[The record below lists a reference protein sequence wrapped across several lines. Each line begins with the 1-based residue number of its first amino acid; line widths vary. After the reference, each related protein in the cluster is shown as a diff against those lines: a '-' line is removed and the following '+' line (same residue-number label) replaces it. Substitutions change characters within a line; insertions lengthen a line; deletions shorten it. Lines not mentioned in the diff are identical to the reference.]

1 MTAALPS
8 RAAEVVAALR
18 SAHLTVGTAESL
30 TGGLVCGAL
39 TDVPGAS
46 ATVRGAVVA
55 YATDLKAAV
64 LGVDAELLA
73 RGGAVQPEVAEQMA
87 RGVRT
92 VLGVD
97 VGVATTGVAG
107 PDPQDGQP
115 VGTVYVAVAS
125 GTRTLVRRLDLPGDR
140 AAVRTGSVA
149 GVLGLL
155 AELLAEP
162 AAGSSAPA
170 AGASAPAAEP
180 PAEPSAE
187 PSAGSPAD
195 AVEGGVE
202 EAGPRDR

>member
-1 MTAALPS
+1 MTGD
-8 RAAEVVAALR
+8 RAATATEVVAALR

-64 LGVDAELLA
+64 LGVDADLLA

-87 RGVRT
+87 RGVRA

-107 PDPQDGQP
+107 PDPQDGRP
-115 VGTVYVAVAS
+115 VGTVFVAAAS

-140 AAVRTGSVA
+140 AAVRAGSVA
-149 GVLGLL
+149 GALGLL
-155 AELLAEP
+155 AELLAGPLPEVGAGP
-162 AAGSSAPA
+162 A
-170 AGASAPAAEP
+170 
-180 PAEPSAE
+180 
-187 PSAGSPAD
+187 
-195 AVEGGVE
+195 E